1 MYLHIGGD
9 YIINSKKILGIF
21 DMENT
26 TISKYTRSF
35 LANMEKNK
43 QIINTSYELPKSF
56 IVCTD
61 GKVYISQI
69 SSKTLEK
76 RTNLKTGGNQ

>member
-35 LANMEKNK
+35 LSNMEKNK

>member
-9 YIINSKKILGIF
+9 YIINSKNILGIF

-43 QIINTSYELPKSF
+43 KIINTSYELPKSF